1 MQSYVPAHATPTSEY
16 CTNRPSVDLISKSA
30 IALLRLERSM
40 TAGAHMRGVP
50 SRQSRHL
57 DATVGKIEVVGRKPR
72 RVALAPNGADHP
84 IDILRAAL
92 RAQGCRPSLRVI
104 VIING
109 EAGLADLVRAA
120 MREAVRRILDWFHFS
135 MRMSPIEQMLVRL
148 SSRDRRDIRPLQAAQ
163 ASIERGRHLLWHG
176 RRAQAGQE
184 LVRFAHHSKNFA
196 RSGAEPKQ
204 VVTRDFLRTARGCPV
219 MCKTTALALSAT
231 IIGITAI
238 DQYRRHALRDASA
251 KVHHVQIGSAGR
263 MLESL
268 QRIGDALRVDH
279 AGDENEIGTMIAR
292 RPSWQVLWRMYHV
305 LRHLHDHRAGA

>member
-1 MQSYVPAHATPTSEY
+1 MVLPL
-16 CTNRPSVDLISKSA
+16 VLIVA
-30 IALLRLERSM
+30 WA
-40 TAGAHMRGVP
+40 AGY
-50 SRQSRHL
+50 
-57 DATVGKIEVVGRKPR
+57 
-72 RVALAPNGADHP
+72 
-84 IDILRAAL
+84 
-92 RAQGCRPSLRVI
+92 
-104 VIING
+104 
-109 EAGLADLVRAA
+109 GLARRA
-120 MREAVRRILDWFHFS
+120 
-135 MRMSPIEQMLVRL
+135 MSPIEQMLVRL

-204 VVTRDFLRTARGCPV
+204 VVTRDFLRTARGCAV

-251 KVHHVQIGSAGR
+251 KVPHVQIGSAGR

-305 LRHLHDHRAGA
+305 LRHVHDHRAGIADVQQSLYAQHVRPMRLQQHAQPDPEARPVERTVECQ